1 MKILTYKDYLDKKY
15 YLSNLNKECMKIL
28 EDKCENGNCKLGM
41 IEEDKE
47 IYCCEQSG
55 RLYIG
60 RAYLEIS
67 WFYEKISKMNKKI
80 WDSEKMNENE
90 V

>member
-1 MKILTYKDYLDKKY
+1 MEQETIGGICFLIAMVSLFCFVFFISYQEDGEVNDE
-15 YLSNLNKECMKIL
+15 ECMKIL

-67 WFYEKISKMNKKI
+67 
-80 WDSEKMNENE
+80 
-90 V
+90 